1 MIKKTAKVSKDV
13 LKGKVFG
20 FVQVDIEVPGELHDT
35 FSKMVPLFFVQEIPD
50 RFIPEEMRIWKKN
63 SEGYKRVTGCH
74 EGKKNSF
81 VCALD

>member
-20 FVQVDIEVPGELHDT
+20 FVQVDIEVPDELHDT
-35 FSKMVPLFFVQEIPD
+35 FSEMVPPFVVQEIPD
-50 RFIPEEMRIWKKN
+50 RYIPEEMKIWKKN

-81 VCALD
+81 VRALD